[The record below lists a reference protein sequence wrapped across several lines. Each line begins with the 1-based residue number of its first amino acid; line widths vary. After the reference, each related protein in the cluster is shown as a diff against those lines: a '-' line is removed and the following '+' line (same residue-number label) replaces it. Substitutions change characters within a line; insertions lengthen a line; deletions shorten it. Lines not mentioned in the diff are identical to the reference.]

1 MGQDDL
7 VASAAYQ
14 PEPTAVAAARH
25 FVRATLQEWPLTG
38 ASSQGHELVDDA
50 VLLTSEL
57 VTNAVVHAAT
67 PVQVTCRLFGGSVE
81 VMVSDG
87 HPARMLPESAHGEHG
102 PADQTGGRGLLL
114 PAALAAEWGVTY
126 GRTAK
131 AVWFRLGLAGVG
143 AGHGSDFAGGQDAG
157 LYEELEAATGARTAL
172 AAALHAVA
180 GTGAGHSAA
189 PCADDNAG
197 HSAARG
203 HDGNAGPGAA
213 RGRGGSAGQSA
224 APGPG
229 AGGAAQGAGANL
241 GPGAAPGG
249 AGPRSPDL
257 GYRVLLARTVEAA
270 RVTAGAD
277 AAFALMAD
285 EDGDLRLQAA
295 AGTLPAPTERAG
307 SSGPAGAGATSV
319 AAVRASARVAPS
331 VVTVPFV
338 VDGRVTGL
346 LAAASATPGKFS
358 DAETVRLQ
366 RLADTRGATLQRAWL
381 FELDRTRRARIA
393 AIAAASGL
401 LTGGLGRDEV
411 LSMAGRAVVPR
422 LAVWCAVLTWSR
434 EGGLH
439 AAYARH
445 ADSSRTDA
453 LTRLLD
459 RTCEEA
465 PVASSWLAKGA
476 ARGRRWPLA
485 ASRVTGAPTEW
496 HEFAD
501 DVAWC
506 FPLGHPDGSA
516 GILVI
521 GGEREDRLP
530 REVAALA
537 TDVAFRVGLALSSE
551 RLVAKR

>member
-1 MGQDDL
+1 VGQDDL

-14 PEPTAVAAARH
+14 PEPTAAAAARH
-25 FVRATLQEWPLTG
+25 FVRDTLQEWLFTG
-38 ASSQGHELVDDA
+38 ASTKGHELIDDA

-57 VTNAVVHAAT
+57 VTNAVVHAGT
-67 PVQVTCRLFGGSVE
+67 PVQVTCRLASSSVE

-87 HPARMLPESAHGEHG
+87 HPARLVPESAHGERG
-102 PADQTGGRGLLL
+102 PADQTGGRGLRL

-131 AVWFRLGLAGVG
+131 GVWFRLGLAG
-143 AGHGSDFAGGQDAG
+143 AGTGLGGIFAGGQDGG

-180 GTGAGHSAA
+180 GANVGH
-189 PCADDNAG
+189 G
-197 HSAARG
+197 V
-203 HDGNAGPGAA
+203 
-213 RGRGGSAGQSA
+213 
-224 APGPG
+224 GPG
-229 AGGAAQGAGANL
+229 AGANV
-241 GPGAAPGG
+241 GHGAAPG
-249 AGPRSPDL
+249 AGSGPGSTGEP

-270 RVTAGAD
+270 RATVRAD

-295 AGTLPAPTERAG
+295 AGTFPAPADRAG
-307 SSGPAGAGATSV
+307 SGGLAGTGAASV
-319 AAVRASARVAPS
+319 AAVRASARVAPA

-346 LAAASATPGKFS
+346 LAAASATPGRFN
-358 DAETVRLQ
+358 DEETARLQ
-366 RLADTRGATLQRAWL
+366 RLADTWGAALQRAWL

-401 LTGGLGRDEV
+401 LTGGLGREEV

-422 LAVWCAVLTWSR
+422 LAAWCAVLTLSR
-434 EGGLH
+434 DGGLH
-439 AAYARH
+439 PAYARH

-453 LTRLLD
+453 LIWLLD
-459 RTCEEA
+459 RTCEAA
-465 PVASSWLAKGA
+465 PAASSWLAKGSPP
-476 ARGRRWPLA
+476 GRRRPLTA
-485 ASRVTGAPTEW
+485 PYVAGAPTKA

-506 FPLGHPDGSA
+506 FPLGQPDGDA
-516 GILVI
+516 GVFVI

-537 TDVAFRVGLALSSE
+537 TDVALRVGLALGSV
-551 RLVAKR
+551 RLVGKG